1 MSVFNP
7 EQCDLSILLWWI
19 LILISSEMTPM
30 EYLTKYCIIRLVA
43 YSSQVKLVSSLSNFG
58 IVPLPP
64 NSQEVMKWMMF
75 WPEVDFKGKND
86 PLSWIAFKE
95 IAQKKKTKK
104 KRPEKIWPSS
114 GFWCFKVSKWAND
127 NWDWHMTEPHQSL
140 NLSEFSLETCLIP
153 V

>member
-1 MSVFNP
+1 MF
-7 EQCDLSILLWWI
+7 LWWI

-43 YSSQVKLVSSLSNFG
+43 YSSQVNLVSSLSNFG
-58 IVPLPP
+58 IVPLPC

-75 WPEVDFKGKND
+75 WPASWFQRKEWSSQLNSIQRNCTKKN
-86 PLSWIAFKE
+86 K
-95 IAQKKKTKK
+95 KK

-114 GFWCFKVSKWAND
+114 GVWCFKVSKWAND

>member
-7 EQCDLSILLWWI
+7 KQCYLSMFLWWI

-43 YSSQVKLVSSLSNFG
+43 YSSQVNLVSSLSNFG
-58 IVPLPP
+58 IVPLPR

-95 IAQKKKTKK
+95 IAQKKTKK
-104 KRPEKIWPSS
+104 KKAWKNLALIWGLMLQS
-114 GFWCFKVSKWAND
+114 SKWAND